1 MECSVPALPIPVHA
15 CGRQLCTIS
24 SPWHQPWWSAS
35 EPVSPGLMPR
45 PQVLRGCYFCV
56 GTHPRHGQRSW
67 HCLTPHISLRFLR
80 FSQGRYR
87 VSGYKAIRASFPWR
101 VLGPVTT
108 LYCCVH
114 QAVSQWWSRS
124 FGFLV
129 TFWLELQPLLYAP
142 AFLPW
147 FYLLGL
153 ERQMSDDGKFG
164 FATWEFTLL
173 DSDCQVIK

>member
-45 PQVLRGCYFCV
+45 PHVLRGCYFCV

-101 VLGPVTT
+101 ALSLHCTVACTKQFLSVGADPLGSLWPSG
-108 LYCCVH
+108 LSCSHC
-114 QAVSQWWSRS
+114 SM
-124 FGFLV
+124 
-129 TFWLELQPLLYAP
+129 LLP
-142 AFLPW
+142 FCHD
-147 FYLLGL
+147 FIFLGL
-153 ERQMSDDGKFG
+153 KGKCQMMASLALPHEKSLYWIQ
-164 FATWEFTLL
+164 T
-173 DSDCQVIK
+173 VK